1 MTSNGALPQTLR
13 SITATKISEL
23 SKQRALFD
31 QRKAEIA
38 NAAASAPNLRAK
50 AQVLLEGVTKLKG
63 HASDA
68 LDKEDLDA
76 QDLPVDV
83 SYVENGSERASHINI
98 RRFLLQGQY
107 DPSVSEWALK
117 DWVAQLEQ
125 EVRHLQVKHEH
136 ASFYSGLVTE
146 WLANMDGEAES
157 EESNANSGRAGMHE
171 QRATWE
177 GYVFTQGNVS
187 VDGIRS
193 YLDSLFMKTSLSQQA
208 LEDLRKSIK
217 SFGEGLSGRKEW
229 FSVSDLKWVTRALLK
244 SDLLTK
250 EKTAILKEFMRNSA
264 VTQEVV
270 DVLNMRLAS
279 LDSWGWVKGEA
290 VPLEMR
296 RQLNGKYRVF
306 MDEDLLDSIM
316 FQYLGLQWAVA
327 FRGAFDN
334 FLNSL
339 AWEPLREHIP
349 KQVREERRY
358 YCFDNPIDKLD
369 LNVNRHRETTYKEEY
384 FMTQLPKSV
393 DGDLPSYDDDDSDQ
407 GVPDEKRKNALET
420 KHSLL
425 HLLITES
432 IIHSTLHGQFTATR
446 SDFKYFGPSLPHDT
460 ILTVLSYFDVP
471 EKWLRFFKT
480 FLEMPMKFVQ
490 DGPNAPTRVRQ
501 RGVPMSHALS
511 DCFGE
516 VVLFCMDYAV
526 NQKTTGAF
534 LYRLHDDFWFWG
546 HEETCVQA
554 WNAMSEFASTVGLE
568 FNEEKTG
575 VVHFTKE
582 NARQGSSSQQG
593 TDGALPSGDIR
604 WGFLKLDAEQG
615 RFVIDQEQVDN
626 HILELQ
632 RQLSSCKSIFAWIQ
646 AWNSYFARFF
656 PNNFAKPA
664 MCFGRDHIDMAIS
677 TLSRIERTLF
687 GPITGPGSGVTD
699 YLRKVI
705 SDRFGIH
712 DLPEGL
718 FYFPIE
724 LGGLE
729 LINPYIPLLAMRENI
744 KQTPH
749 RCLQKAFVQDEANY
763 HKAKERFETGGTYAT
778 TYTYTPI
785 FSRNRRATDGKDTSS
800 DDDRRPSSSPST
812 FPSLE
817 EYKLY
822 PESFSR
828 PLLNAYKDL
837 IRIPEEASISQSPNL
852 RGTQSSL
859 QSDMKLDEGAKKISG
874 EWRDMSPYWR
884 WTAELYHGEI
894 VAKYGSLAA
903 VNREFMPLGVV
914 KTLKE
919 GRMRWEN

>member
-1 MTSNGALPQTLR
+1 MASNGALPQTLR

-38 NAAASAPNLRAK
+38 NTAASAPNLRAK

-68 LDKEDLDA
+68 FDKEDLDA
-76 QDLPVDV
+76 QDSPVDV

-98 RRFLLQGQY
+98 RRFLLQGQH

-117 DWVAQLEQ
+117 DWVDQLEQ

-146 WLANMDGEAES
+146 WLANLDGEAES
-157 EESNANSGRAGMHE
+157 DESTTNSGRAEMHE

-177 GYVFTQGNVS
+177 GYVFTPGNVNA
-187 VDGIRS
+187 DGIRS

-217 SFGEGLSGRKEW
+217 LFGEGLSGRKEW

-250 EKTAILKEFMRNSA
+250 EKTAILKEFMRNPA

-279 LDSWGWVKGEA
+279 LDSWGWVEGEA
-290 VPLEMR
+290 VPVEMR

-327 FRGAFDN
+327 FRDAFGK

-349 KQVREERRY
+349 KQVREDRRY
-358 YCFDNPIDKLD
+358 YCFDNLIDKLD

-393 DGDLPSYDDDDSDQ
+393 EGDLPSYDDDDSNQ

-432 IIHSTLHGQFTATR
+432 IIHSTLHGQFTAIR

-471 EKWLRFFKT
+471 DNWIRFFKT
-480 FLEMPMKFVQ
+480 FLEMPMSFVQ
-490 DGPNAPTRVRQ
+490 DGPNAAARVRQ

-526 NQKTTGAF
+526 NQKTNGAF

-546 HEETCVQA
+546 HEKTCIQA

-582 NARQGSSSQQG
+582 NVQQGSSSQEA

-615 RFVIDQEQVDN
+615 RFVIDQAQVDE
-626 HILELQ
+626 HIHELQ

-687 GPITGPGSGVTD
+687 GPITGPGSGVSD

-705 SDRFGIH
+705 ADRFDIH
-712 DLPEGL
+712 NLPEGF

-744 KQTPH
+744 KQTPQ
-749 RCLQKAFVQDEANY
+749 RRLQKAFVQDEANY
-763 HKAKERFETGGTYAT
+763 HKAKERFETDGAYAT
-778 TYTYTPI
+778 TYTYTSK
-785 FSRNRRATDGKDTSS
+785 FSRNRRATDGRDTIS
-800 DDDRRPSSSPST
+800 DDDRRPSSSSSI

-817 EYKLY
+817 EYKCY

-837 IRIPEEASISQSPNL
+837 IRIPEEASISQSPNF

-859 QSDMKLDEGAKKISG
+859 QSDMKLDEGVKKISG

-903 VNREFMPLGVV
+903 VNREFMPLGVL